1 MIDNYLNILEE
12 SLQNKLAVLD
22 EIALYNGEQEELLKQ
37 EKVSMDELDA
47 NMGRKDEL
55 IQKLT
60 GLDDGFESLYERI
73 REQLLENKTLY
84 ARQIRRLQRLISD
97 ITEKSVSI
105 QAQEARNKKL
115 IEAYFT
121 KEKRQLRQGRQSSKA
136 AYDYYK
142 NMSNTNVV
150 QPQIMDQKK

>member
-12 SLQNKLAVLD
+12 SLQKKLAVLD
-22 EIALYNGEQEELLKQ
+22 EIALYNSEQEELLKQ

-84 ARQIRRLQRLISD
+84 ARQIRRLQSLISD

-105 QAQEARNKKL
+105 QAQETRNKKM
-115 IEAYFT
+115 IEDYFR
-121 KEKRQLRQGRQSSKA
+121 KGKQQLRQGRQASKA

-142 NMSNTNVV
+142 NMNNTNVV
-150 QPQIMDQKK
+150 PPQIMDQKK

>member
-12 SLQNKLAVLD
+12 SLQKKLAVLD
-22 EIALYNGEQEELLKQ
+22 EIALYNSEQEELLKQ

-84 ARQIRRLQRLISD
+84 ARQIRRLQSLISD

-105 QAQEARNKKL
+105 QAQEARNKKML
-115 IEAYFT
+115 EAYFA
-121 KEKRQLRQGRQSSKA
+121 KEKSQLRQGRQSSKA

-142 NMSNTNVV
+142 SMSNTNVV